1 MTRDG
6 SSTHSE
12 FAFVTFHFFVPN
24 DAGSFPSGSNVKQN
38 ACTLLCDR
46 YQEEATSE
54 GRFFFK
60 KRQRHT
66 DTAHTHADARRR
78 RRRRQTLKGSR
89 HTRKGRK
96 YSARYK
102 IYQHIHSEFQHLLVR
117 KTTSFCRGSSGD
129 RAILGPAS
137 RLS

>member
-12 FAFVTFHFFVPN
+12 FAFVTFHDFVPN

-54 GRFFFK
+54 GRIFFK
-60 KRQRHT
+60 KDNATQTQHT
-66 DTAHTHADARRR
+66 HTQTHADADADGKR
-78 RRRRQTLKGSR
+78 
-89 HTRKGRK
+89 
-96 YSARYK
+96 
-102 IYQHIHSEFQHLLVR
+102 
-117 KTTSFCRGSSGD
+117 
-129 RAILGPAS
+129 
-137 RLS
+137 